1 VPAAHDLPRWI
12 VVVPVKRLDR
22 AKSRLQLPT
31 AARTA
36 LVLAM
41 LEDTVAAA
49 SAADGVAGVLVVTSD
64 QAAGETAAR
73 YGLGTIPDAGRGLNA
88 AVRRGW
94 QAAAT
99 LAEAA
104 QPATGFAALT
114 GDLPALRPAELAAA
128 LVAAQPY
135 PSAFVADRAGTGTTL
150 LTAGPNHEAEPHFG
164 HESRAAHLRTGA
176 YELTG
181 QPWDGLRCDVD
192 VLDDL
197 DAAMQLGVGS
207 RTAAVVDSLRRGDD
221 LSRAS

>member
-12 VVVPVKRLDR
+12 VVIPVKRLDR

-41 LEDTVAAA
+41 FEDTLAAA
-49 SAADGVAGVLVVTSD
+49 AAADDVARVLVVTTD
-64 QAAGETAAR
+64 PAAEVIAASH
-73 YGLGTIPDAGRGLNA
+73 GLGTIPDPGRGLNA
-88 AVRRGW
+88 AIRRGW

-99 LAEAA
+99 RIDAVPRE
-104 QPATGFAALT
+104 TGFVALT

-128 LVAAQPY
+128 LAAAQPY

-150 LTAGPNHEAEPHFG
+150 LTTTTSHQTTPHFG
-164 HESRAAHLRTGA
+164 PGSRAAHLGA
-176 YELTG
+176 GARELTD
-181 QPWDGLRCDVD
+181 QRWDGLRCDVD